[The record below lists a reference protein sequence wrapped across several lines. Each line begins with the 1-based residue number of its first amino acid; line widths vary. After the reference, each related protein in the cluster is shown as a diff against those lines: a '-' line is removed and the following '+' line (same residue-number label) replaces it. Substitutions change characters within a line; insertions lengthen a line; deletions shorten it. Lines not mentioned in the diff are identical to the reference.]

1 MELESQSRERDPTV
15 EAVIQRMK
23 ARSRQGMKKYGMA
36 IRDND
41 RPLIE
46 WLQEA
51 LEEAMD
57 LCVYLQRAIEEHNAP
72 SRTKIVKPKKQEKS
86 EKLKWE

>member
-15 EAVIQRMK
+15 EAVVQRMK
-23 ARSRQGMKKYGMA
+23 TRSRQGMKKYGMA

-46 WLQEA
+46 WLNEA

-57 LCVYLQRAIEEHNAP
+57 LCVYLQRAIEEHNV
-72 SRTKIVKPKKQEKS
+72 SSQTKIVKPKKQAKS